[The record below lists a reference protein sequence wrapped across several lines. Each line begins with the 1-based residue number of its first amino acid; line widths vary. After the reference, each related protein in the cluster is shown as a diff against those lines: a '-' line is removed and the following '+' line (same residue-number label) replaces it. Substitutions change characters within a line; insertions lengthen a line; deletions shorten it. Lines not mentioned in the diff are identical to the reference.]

1 MDSPVVRA
9 WMKNPII
16 CNRASASSLCIV
28 PRDYLSRTDIILNS
42 EVLAPV
48 LRYHGVRPSIS
59 AIRAEVA
66 NFFHM
71 ARPVGKSAV
80 KRSFAAF

>member
-28 PRDYLSRTDIILNS
+28 PRDYLSRTDII
-42 EVLAPV
+42 
-48 LRYHGVRPSIS
+48 RYHGVRPSIS